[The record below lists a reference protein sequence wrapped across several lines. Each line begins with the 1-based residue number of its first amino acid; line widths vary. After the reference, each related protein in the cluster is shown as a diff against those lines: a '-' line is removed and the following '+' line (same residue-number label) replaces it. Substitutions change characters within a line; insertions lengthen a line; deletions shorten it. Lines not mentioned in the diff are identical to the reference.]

1 MIMIEAL
8 SLSSLVL
15 AIFFLFLVFIAIGVY
30 AVFDEKKYKKGKVP
44 FSKRLN

>member
-8 SLSSLVL
+8 NLSSLDL
-15 AIFFLFLVFIAIGVY
+15 GIFFFFVVFIAIGVY
-30 AVFDEKKYKKGKVP
+30 AAFDEKKYKKGKVP